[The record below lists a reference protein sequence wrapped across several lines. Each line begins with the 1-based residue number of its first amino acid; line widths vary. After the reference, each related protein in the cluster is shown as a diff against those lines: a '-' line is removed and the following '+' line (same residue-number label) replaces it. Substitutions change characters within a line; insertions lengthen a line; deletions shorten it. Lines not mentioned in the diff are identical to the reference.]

1 MRRKRKIIKYR
12 LSRGGFG
19 RPCKFQKMEQ
29 IETATAVAKSIGDVG
44 MMAMAAA
51 FFLILSTGLMYACFK
66 WFKSIIDRIIVD
78 YTKEL
83 KILGENIGENNRLM
97 TNIAEGLLPE
107 TQLRIKNT
115 SGAYF
120 DLAKEQVCRLIK
132 KIREE
137 NHIIDHE
144 ATSKKIR
151 NLLRNMHEDRNSR
164 FDCYTYRGKKLSAY
178 TSPKWIEK
186 VAQVVEGEIYNASGP
201 NNSRAYTNV
210 AAAYDDI
217 KLDFYRRLNNE

>member
-1 MRRKRKIIKYR
+1 
-12 LSRGGFG
+12 
-19 RPCKFQKMEQ
+19 MEQ
-29 IETATAVAKSIGDVG
+29 IEAATNVAKGIGDIG
-44 MMAMAAA
+44 MMAMTAA
-51 FFLILSTGLMYACFK
+51 FFLLLSASLMIACFK
-66 WFKSIIDRIIVD
+66 WFKSVVNEVMTTHKDMLED
-78 YTKEL
+78 LNKQMT
-83 KILGENIGENNRLM
+83 ENNRVM
-97 TNIAEGLLPE
+97 SRIAEGLMPE

-115 SGAYF
+115 SSVYF
-120 DLAKEQVCRLIK
+120 DLAKEQVCRMIK

-144 ATSKKIR
+144 ATGKKIR
-151 NLLRNMHEDRNSR
+151 NLLRNIHEDRNSR

-178 TSPKWIEK
+178 TSPEWIEK

-217 KLDFYRRLNNE
+217 KLDFYHRLNNE